1 MEHLWEFLLSSP
13 WLYYAQ
19 LAFTVGML
27 IHAYRSG
34 VEAFWYFIIFFLQPV
49 GAWVYFFLVFL
60 KTLRLPSSGVSAPV
74 WQRKLSLAELQFR
87 ADRTPT
93 VNNRLAL
100 AEALM
105 EKHRHN
111 EAIPLLQ
118 AILESDHIHCQAMHD
133 LALCHLAVN
142 QPKDAVAMLERLM
155 KRDSR
160 WSYYRAWRTL
170 IEAHVACDDQTK
182 ALDACRDYVRMVP
195 TLENKCLLA
204 EHLLENKQPSEAIH
218 ILDQAL
224 EEHSFAPLGKRI
236 KNWKW
241 ARQANRLLKEAET
254 GGK

>member
-1 MEHLWEFLLSSP
+1 MDTLWEFLLSSP

-27 IHAYRSG
+27 IHAYRNGSE
-34 VEAFWYFIIFFLQPV
+34 VFWYFIIFFLQPV
-49 GAWVYFFLVFL
+49 GAWVYFFLVFI
-60 KTLRLPSSGVSAPV
+60 KGIRIPSGGTSAPL
-74 WQRKLSLAELQFR
+74 WQKKLSLAELKYR
-87 ADRTPT
+87 AERTPT

-105 EKHRHN
+105 DKRQHGDAVPLL
-111 EAIPLLQ
+111 EAIL
-118 AILESDHIHCQAMHD
+118 ATDHIHCQAMHD
-133 LALCHLAVN
+133 LALCRLAMN
-142 QPKDAVAMLERLM
+142 QPKEAVAMLDQLM

-170 IEAHVACDDQTK
+170 IEAHVACGDPGK
-182 ALDACRDYVRMVP
+182 ALDACKDYVRMVP

-204 EHLLENKQPSEAIH
+204 EHLLDNKHSSEAIH
-218 ILDQAL
+218 VLDQAL
-224 EEHSFAPLGKRI
+224 EEHSFAPFGKKL

-241 ARQANRLLKEAET
+241 ARHAQRLLKEAET